1 MNEKQK
7 ILNVI
12 QANTE
17 TLLDEAKDFDPLLDS
32 EDFPERVIELSNE
45 IANLVKTLKIIQ
57 EISYTEPQRLRSCS
71 LYDL

>member
-32 EDFPERVIELSNE
+32 EDFPERVIELSDE

-57 EISYTEPQRLRSCS
+57 
-71 LYDL
+71 